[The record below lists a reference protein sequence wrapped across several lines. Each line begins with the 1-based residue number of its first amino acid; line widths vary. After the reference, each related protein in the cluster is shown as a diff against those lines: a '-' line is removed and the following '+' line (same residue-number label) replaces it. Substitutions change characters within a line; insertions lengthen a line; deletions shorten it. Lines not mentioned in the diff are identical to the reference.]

1 MNHSNMYIV
10 GLALCTFANI
20 ASEEMSRDL
29 CNEIEKLMGSSNSY
43 IRKKAVLCAMR
54 IIRKVPDLI
63 DHFLEPTLQLL
74 GDKSHGVLLCT
85 LSLAIQICEIEPSS
99 ISLFGRSTSS
109 LVAVLRNLLSTS
121 FSPEHDVAGITDP
134 FLQAKILRFLR
145 ILGRESTEV
154 SDLINDILA
163 QVATNTD
170 GSKIVGNS
178 ILYECVLTILETK
191 ADAGL
196 RVMAINILGKFLG
209 NSDNNIRYVALN
221 TLNKVVGIDTNA
233 VQRHRTTIL
242 ECLHDPDISIRR
254 RALELTYK
262 LINENTVSSVMSEL
276 LQFLE
281 VADNE
286 FKLGLTTRICMAADR
301 FAPNARWHLDTMLHV
316 LRVSG
321 HYVREDVLAS
331 FLRLVCHT
339 PELHAYAVENLYLS
353 LHADMSQLYQT
364 LAAVWVI
371 GEYGDLL
378 FERGRIEQNG
388 TAQPVHPKS
397 VVDMLAMLLD
407 SVYATEPVREYVLT
421 ALTKLHTR
429 MQDTEQQKRIRSILA
444 QYVESIDL
452 ETQKRA
458 LEYSV
463 LLKRD
468 SVRDAVLEVMP
479 LPEKRSIVLETVGG
493 ETKDLRSTVSSGQND
508 LLLDTENTPAGNT
521 AHSQQNAQDLLLDIF
536 GGSNEPAPPAVS
548 ATASRQ
554 DILGLFDTPSQ
565 PPVAQTTSALS
576 SMNLL
581 DEPESEKPQALPV
594 YNKNGFSMALNIL
607 SHGAD
612 VTVQACFTCT
622 TDVQHIMLQA
632 AVPKTQQLQMLP
644 LSKSSIVPGEQA
656 TQNMR
661 ISGVSTNGKVRLR
674 IRLSYHVHGE
684 EVRDQLDWMQP

>member
-1 MNHSNMYIV
+1 MYIV

-43 IRKKAVLCAMR
+43 IRKKAVLCAKR

-63 DHFLEPTLQLL
+63 DHFRERTLQLL
-74 GDKSHGVLLCT
+74 SDKSHGVLLCT
-85 LSLAIQICEIEPSS
+85 LNLAIQICETDPSS

-109 LVAVLRNLLSTS
+109 LVAMLRNLLSTS

-134 FLQAKILRFLR
+134 FLQAKVLRFLR
-145 ILGRESTEV
+145 ILGHESVEV

-178 ILYECVLTILETK
+178 ILYECVLTILEIK

-262 LINENTVSSVMSEL
+262 LINEKTVLPVMSEL

-301 FAPNARWHLDTMLHV
+301 FAPSAHWHLDTMLHV

-378 FERGRIEQNG
+378 FERGRIEQDG
-388 TAQPVHPKS
+388 IVQSVDPKS
-397 VVDMLAMLLD
+397 VVDMLDMLLD

-429 MQDTEQQKRIRSILA
+429 MQDTVQQERIQSILA
-444 QYVESIDL
+444 QYVKSIDL

-479 LPEKRSIVLETVGG
+479 LPEKRSVVLETVGG
-493 ETKDLRSTVSSGQND
+493 ETKDLHSTTTSMQNN
-508 LLLDTENTPAGNT
+508 LLLDADNASAVNT
-521 AHSQQNAQDLLLDIF
+521 ASSKQNAQDLLVDIF
-536 GGSNEPAPPAVS
+536 GGSNDPSPRSTPA
-548 ATASRQ
+548 TTSRQ
-554 DILGLFDTPSQ
+554 DVLGLFDTPSQ
-565 PPVAQTTSALS
+565 MPMAQATTAMSA
-576 SMNLL
+576 MDLL
-581 DEPESEKPQALPV
+581 DDPKSEKSQALPV
-594 YNKNGFSMALNIL
+594 YNKNGFSMALTLL
-607 SHGAD
+607 SHGTEI
-612 VTVQACFTCT
+612 TVQACFTST
-622 TDVQHIMLQA
+622 ADVQNILLQA

-644 LSKSSIVPGEQA
+644 LSKSSIVPGEEA

-661 ISGVSTNGKVRLR
+661 ISGVSNNGKVRLR

-684 EVRDQLDWMQP
+684 EVREQLDWMQP